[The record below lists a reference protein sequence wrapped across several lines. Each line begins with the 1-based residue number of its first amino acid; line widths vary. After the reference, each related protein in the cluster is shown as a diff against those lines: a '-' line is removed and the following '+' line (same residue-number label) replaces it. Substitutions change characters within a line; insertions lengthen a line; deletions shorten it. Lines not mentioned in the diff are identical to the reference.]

1 MRAAF
6 LLFLYTLFG
15 SLFMLLAIIQIYN
28 YLGATDFALLSVSE
42 ISLEYQKLLWLKT
55 LYQQQGSD
63 QHFTLNLVFNVASG
77 QRALKAHSEELDR
90 AYSPPVH

>member
-15 SLFMLLAIIQIYN
+15 SLFMLLAIIQVYS

-42 ISLEYQKLLWLKT
+42 IKLEYQKFIWLAFFLAFAIKT
-55 LYQQQGSD
+55 PL
-63 QHFTLNLVFNVASG
+63 
-77 QRALKAHSEELDR
+77 
-90 AYSPPVH
+90 